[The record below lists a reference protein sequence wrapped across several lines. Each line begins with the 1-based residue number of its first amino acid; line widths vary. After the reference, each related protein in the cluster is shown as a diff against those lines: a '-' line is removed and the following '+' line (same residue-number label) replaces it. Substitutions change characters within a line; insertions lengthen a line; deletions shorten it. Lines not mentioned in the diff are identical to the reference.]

1 MISSLDSLRCF
12 LAAATSLNFR
22 RAARSVALT
31 PTAFGQRIKQL
42 EDHLGEQL
50 FVRSSRS
57 VALTTAG
64 LALVPAAERCLGA
77 ADECET
83 VVRKGAPRP
92 PMDLV
97 IGTRQELG
105 MSWVL
110 PNRTAIMRA
119 QPWLHLN
126 VYVGSGADL
135 LLRLRTNEID
145 CAVTSTPV
153 TDPKLE
159 AIQLHR
165 EDYVFVGA
173 TRMLEKKP
181 LVRTTDAEKHTLI
194 DSSAALPL
202 FRYWRDA
209 GRGQDRVRFGRVAFL
224 GNIDPIRRQVLEGEG
239 VAVLPEYF
247 VRNDIKARRLAR
259 VFPGRPLLYDHFRLV
274 FRASDPRRP
283 VFDLIGAALT
293 KSPLA

>member
-1 MISSLDSLRCF
+1 MLSSLDSLRCF

-22 RAARSVALT
+22 RAARSVSLT
-31 PTAFGQRIKQL
+31 PTAFGQRVKQL
-42 EDHLGEQL
+42 EEHLGEQL
-50 FVRSSRS
+50 FIRSSRS
-57 VALTTAG
+57 VTLTTAG
-64 LALVPAAERCLGA
+64 LALVPAAERCLRS

-83 VVRKGAPRP
+83 VVRKDSPRP

-110 PNRTAIMRA
+110 PNRTALMRGL
-119 QPWLHLN
+119 PWLHLN

-153 TDPKLE
+153 TDPKLA

-173 TRMLEKKP
+173 AKMLAKKP
-181 LVRTTDAEKHTLI
+181 LARAADAKEHTLL
-194 DSSAALPL
+194 DSSAELPL

-209 GRGQDRVRFGRVAFL
+209 GKGQDRVRFGRVAFL

-247 VRNDIKARRLAR
+247 VTKDLEARRLTR
-259 VFPGRPLLYDHFRLV
+259 VFPASRLLFDHFRLV
-274 FRASDPRRP
+274 FRANDPRRP
-283 VFDLIGAALT
+283 VFDLIGEALA
-293 KSPLA
+293 KAPLT